1 MKLKA
6 ESGATFELVLLRYE
20 HSDITEDRW
29 DSNWLVVS
37 GRASTDDQSWGFV
50 EPCVTTFELE
60 ELADWLET
68 LGTGPADF
76 TFAEPNLAFS
86 FAPWPLPTIRIRFA
100 HQSAPPWLTSADERS
115 AGITL
120 DFVTSPDHAKAL
132 AADLRNALDEFPPRG
147 GAA

>member
-6 ESGATFELVLLRYE
+6 ESGNTFELVLLRYE
-20 HSDITEDRW
+20 HPDITEDRW

-37 GRASTDDQSWGFV
+37 GRASTDDRSWSFV
-50 EPCVTTFELE
+50 EPCVTAFELE
-60 ELADWLET
+60 ELAEWLEA
-68 LGTGPADF
+68 LGNGPADL
-76 TFAEPNLAFS
+76 TFAEPNLAFA

-100 HQSAPPWLTSADERS
+100 HGSAPPWLTNADERS